1 VRFVL
6 ATQFWLRTT
15 KNLPGRKSDV
25 QEAQWLRKLHS
36 YGLLRNSFRPPE
48 EIRAVRTL
56 WRLRDRHVRDAAEEI
71 QHVQKALMQM
81 NVQLAN
87 TISDVSG

>member
-1 VRFVL
+1 
-6 ATQFWLRTT
+6 
-15 KNLPGRKSDV
+15 V

-71 QHVQKALMQM
+71 QHVQKALTQM

-87 TISDVSG
+87 TISDVSGVTGQAILRAILGGNAICTGWRT